1 MNPRQQLGMAFSA
14 VGCRALINKA
24 RVSDTVALKVL
35 LLGGWAEL
43 HRSTDLGY
51 LNNAFTDYR
60 YYS

>member
-1 MNPRQQLGMAFSA
+1 MERKREKEALPCIPLKDEPEAAAWYPMVFSA

-43 HRSTDLGY
+43 HR
-51 LNNAFTDYR
+51 
-60 YYS
+60 